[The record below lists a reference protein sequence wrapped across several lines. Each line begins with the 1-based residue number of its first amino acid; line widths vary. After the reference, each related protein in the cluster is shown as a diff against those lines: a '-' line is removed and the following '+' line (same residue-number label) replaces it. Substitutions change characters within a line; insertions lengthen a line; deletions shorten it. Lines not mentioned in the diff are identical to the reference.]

1 MTGEIIR
8 REVRSS
14 VELQEVCLWTL
25 KQCPG
30 FERVNKIMIQPRDSG
45 EGSANWTLAAVRP
58 RVDNHS
64 LRAARETIGLLRQ
77 TYRLSPGELN
87 ACAKRR
93 S

>member
-14 VELQEVCLWTL
+14 VELQEVCLRTL

-30 FERVNKIMIQPRDSG
+30 FERVNEIMISRDSAA
-45 EGSANWTLAAVRP
+45 GSANWILAAVRP

-64 LRAARETIGLLRQ
+64 LRAARETIGFLQQ

-87 ACAKRR
+87 ARAKRR

>member
-1 MTGEIIR
+1 MTGEIIG

-14 VELQEVCLWTL
+14 VELQEVCLRTL

-30 FERVNKIMIQPRDSG
+30 FERVNEIMIQSRDSA

-64 LRAARETIGLLRQ
+64 LRAARETHKRVSRSLGL
-77 TYRLSPGELN
+77 
-87 ACAKRR
+87 
-93 S
+93 

>member
-1 MTGEIIR
+1 MTREIIR
-8 REVRSS
+8 RERSS
-14 VELQEVCLWTL
+14 VELQEVCLRTL

-30 FERVNKIMIQPRDSG
+30 FERVNEIMIQSRDSAAA
-45 EGSANWTLAAVRP
+45 GSANWTLAAVHP

-64 LRAARETIGLLRQ
+64 LRAARETIGYLQQ

-87 ACAKRR
+87 ARAKRR